1 MVAGGVTVFGL
12 SMHPEINTHNKIRA
26 NIFGFAV
33 IPPLFSLMRDIAK
46 KLLAIEKVG
55 IIGTSQWSPTS

>member
-1 MVAGGVTVFGL
+1 VIVFGL

-33 IPPLFSLMRDIAK
+33 IPPLFSLMRYIAK
-46 KLLAIEKVG
+46 KLLAKEKSLGISANKIIG
-55 IIGTSQWSPTS
+55 IIAYFC

>member
-12 SMHPEINTHNKIRA
+12 SMHPEINTHNKIKA

-33 IPPLFSLMRDIAK
+33 IPPQFFAVM
-46 KLLAIEKVG
+46 
-55 IIGTSQWSPTS
+55 